1 MSHIVTIQ
9 TEVRCRE
16 SVHAACRRLQ
26 LPPPTEGIHRLF
38 ASEASG
44 LGVRLPAWRY
54 PVVCELPTGTLRY
67 DTYGGHWGDPRQLDR
82 FLQGYAV
89 ERATLVARR
98 SGHSVHEEP
107 LPNGSVRLVVQTEG
121 AQ

>member
-1 MSHIVTIQ
+1 MSHIVQIQ

-16 SVHAACRRLQ
+16 SVAAACRRLQ
-26 LPPPTEGIHRLF
+26 LPPPLEGTHKLF
-38 ASEASG
+38 TSEATG
-44 LGVRLPAWRY
+44 LAVRLPEWRY
-54 PVVCELPTGTLRY
+54 PLVCELPTGTLRY
-67 DTYGGHWGDPRQLDR
+67 DTYGGHWGDPRHLDR

-107 LPNGSVRLVVQTEG
+107 LADGSIRLVVQMEG
-121 AQ
+121 AA

>member
-16 SVHAACRRLQ
+16 SVTAACRRLQ
-26 LPPPTEGIHRLF
+26 LPPPTEGTHRLF
-38 ASEASG
+38 TSEATG
-44 LGVRLPAWRY
+44 LAVTLPAWRY

-67 DTYGGHWGDPRQLDR
+67 DHYGGRWGDPRQLDR

-98 SGHSVHEEP
+98 SGHAVHEEP
-107 LPNGSVRLVVQTEG
+107 IADGSIRLVVQMEG
-121 AQ
+121 AA